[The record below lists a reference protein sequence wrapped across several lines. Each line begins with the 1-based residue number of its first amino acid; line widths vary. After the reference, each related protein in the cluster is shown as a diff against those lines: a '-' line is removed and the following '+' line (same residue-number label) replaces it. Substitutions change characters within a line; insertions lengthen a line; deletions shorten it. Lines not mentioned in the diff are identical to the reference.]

1 MSTCKHIAVV
11 TSDLEYFNASIC
23 TGLYQMLSKHNFKIS
38 IYLTFENEEKEKE
51 CVSKLIRQNQVS
63 GLVIFSSMHNP
74 LFYKEILYN
83 NHLPVIFVDRL
94 IPYLNHSNF
103 VTVDNYGGGNKIGKI
118 LVEKGAKNIACLSM
132 LLYNRLC
139 SMEDRLNGFR
149 DSHSNNPEIS
159 SISEEIDYLDTLKS
173 MKDIL
178 SKWYQSQYSPDAIF
192 ATNHLIMN
200 ALISSIKQ
208 NKDLDK
214 LLDKCTLSCFDN
226 LPYFDWIDKPIISV
240 EQPINDIVFYVGS
253 ILMKQIQEPDLSKD
267 DKNIILPVKIID
279 RTN

>member
-1 MSTCKHIAVV
+1 MSICKHIAIV

-63 GLVIFSSMHNP
+63 GFVIFSSMHNP

-83 NHLPVIFVDRL
+83 KHLPVIFVDRL
-94 IPYLNHSNF
+94 IPYLSHSNF
-103 VTVDNYGGGNKIGKI
+103 VTVDNYGGANKIGKI
-118 LVEKGAKNIACLSM
+118 LLEKGAKNIACLSM
-132 LLYNRLC
+132 LRYNRLC

-149 DSHSNNPEIS
+149 DSHSGNPEIS
-159 SISEEIDYLDTLKS
+159 CISEELDYSDTLKS
-173 MKDIL
+173 MQGIL
-178 SKWYQSQYSPDAIF
+178 SRWYQSQYSPDAIF

-200 ALISSIKQ
+200 AFISSLKQ
-208 NKDLDK
+208 NKNWDK
-214 LLDKCTLSCFDN
+214 LLNKCILSCFDN

-240 EQPINDIVFYVGS
+240 EQPIKDIVFYVGS
-253 ILMKQIQEPDLSKD
+253 ILMKQVQEPDLNKD
-267 DKNIILPVKIID
+267 DTNIILPVKIID
-279 RTN
+279 RVN